1 MYRNEQIITFMK
13 KLLLFFAATLMLSA
27 CQNSPKGTPVSE
39 PEDTDTVIVDAD
51 QYLLMETSE
60 GNITLKLY
68 RETPLHRHNFVKL
81 ARKGYYDNQ
90 QFFRIQNNFTVQ
102 AGDPKSKGATRET
115 PLGEN
120 DVDYTIPE
128 EIQPEK
134 FYHKRG
140 ALAMA
145 SYYKMEKSSGGHFY
159 FVTGFKYNDT
169 KLFNAEDKYN
179 KELRKEVFDSITHTP
194 PYANQLKEY
203 AKDQKR
209 NMPKIRE
216 LKKKITAETDK
227 VMATRKQ
234 FHYSKEQKTQY
245 TTVGGAADLDGYYT
259 VFGEI
264 IEGLDVLTRIEK
276 RAVDGRLRPI
286 DAVVIKRVREIQHN

>member
-1 MYRNEQIITFMK
+1 MK
-13 KLLLFFAATLMLSA
+13 KHLLTLTTLICSILLIG
-27 CQNSPKGTPVSE
+27 CQNTPKENAEPV
-39 PEDTDTVIVDAD
+39 DTDTVIVDDD

-60 GNITLKLY
+60 GNITFKLY

-90 QFFRIQNNFTVQ
+90 QFYRLQNNFTIQ
-102 AGDPKSKGATRET
+102 AGDPKSKGATREV

-120 DVDYTIPE
+120 DVDYFIPE

-159 FVTGFKYNDT
+159 IVTGFKYNDN
-169 KLFNAEDKYN
+169 KLFNAEDAYN
-179 KELRKEVFDSITHTP
+179 KRLRKEVFDSISKSS
-194 PYANQLKEY
+194 PYAEQLKEY

-209 NMPKIRE
+209 YMPKIRE
-216 LKKKITAETDK
+216 VKKQITAATDK

-234 FHYSKEQKTQY
+234 FHYTKEQSNLYK
-245 TTVGGAADLDGYYT
+245 TVGGAADLDGYYT
-259 VFGEI
+259 VFGEV
-264 IEGLDVLTRIEK
+264 IEGMDVVTKIEK
-276 RAVDGRLRPI
+276 RAVDAKLRPFEPAI
-286 DAVVIKRVREIQHN
+286 IKRVREIPKSEL

>member
-1 MYRNEQIITFMK
+1 
-13 KLLLFFAATLMLSA
+13 
-27 CQNSPKGTPVSE
+27 
-39 PEDTDTVIVDAD
+39 
-51 QYLLMETSE
+51 METSE
-60 GNITLKLY
+60 GNITFKLY

-90 QFFRIQNNFTVQ
+90 QFYRIQNNFTVQ
-102 AGDPKSKGATRET
+102 AGDPKSKGASRDVA
-115 PLGEN
+115 LGEG

-145 SYYKMEKSSGGHFY
+145 SYYKMEKSSGGQFY
-159 FVTGFKYNDT
+159 IVTGFKYSDT

-179 KELRKEVFDSITHTP
+179 KALRKEVFDSITQTS
-194 PYANQLKEY
+194 PYAEQLKEY

-209 NMPKIRE
+209 YMPKIRE
-216 LKKKITAETDK
+216 LMKKITADTDK

-234 FHYSKEQKTQY
+234 FHYTKEQKKQY
-245 TTVGGAADLDGYYT
+245 TTTGGAADLDGYYT
-259 VFGEI
+259 VFGEVV
-264 IEGLDVLTRIEK
+264 EGMDVVTKIEK
-276 RAVDGRLRPI
+276 RAVDSRLRPI
-286 DAVVIKRVREIQHN
+286 DAVVIKRVRETEWNEK

>member
-1 MYRNEQIITFMK
+1 MK

-27 CQNSPKGTPVSE
+27 CQNSQKGTPVSE

-90 QFFRIQNNFTVQ
+90 QFYRIQNNFTVQ
-102 AGDPKSKGATRET
+102 AGDPKSKGASRNV

-120 DVDYTIPE
+120 DLDYTIPE

-145 SYYKMEKSSGGHFY
+145 SYYQMEKSSGGHFY
-159 FVTGFKYNDT
+159 IVTGFKYSDT
-169 KLFNAEDKYN
+169 KLFNAENKYN
-179 KELRKEVFDSITHTP
+179 KKLREEVFDSITNSS
-194 PYANQLKEY
+194 PYVEQLRVY
-203 AKDQKR
+203 TKDSKR
-209 NMPKIRE
+209 YMPKIRE
-216 LKKKITAETDK
+216 IKKQIVAATDK

-234 FHYSKEQKTQY
+234 FHYTKEQKKQY

-259 VFGEI
+259 VFGEV
-264 IEGLDVLTRIEK
+264 IEGMDVVTKIEK
-276 RAVDGRLRPI
+276 RAVDAKLRPI
-286 DAVVIKRVREIQHN
+286 DAVVIKRVREIQY

>member
-1 MYRNEQIITFMK
+1 MK
-13 KLLLFFAATLMLSA
+13 KIALLLFALILLGA
-27 CQNSPKGTPVSE
+27 CQNMKKETAPVE

-60 GNITLKLY
+60 GNIVIKLY

-90 QFFRIQNNFTVQ
+90 QFYRIQNNFTVQ
-102 AGDPKSKGATRET
+102 AGDPKSKGASRDV
-115 PLGEN
+115 PLGDN
-120 DVDYTIPE
+120 DLDYTIPE

-145 SYYKMEKSSGGHFY
+145 SYYQMEKSSGGHFY
-159 FVTGFKYNDT
+159 FVTGFKYSDT
-169 KLFNAEDKYN
+169 KLFNAENKYN
-179 KELRKEVFDSITHTP
+179 KKLREEVFDSITNSS
-194 PYANQLKEY
+194 PYVEQLRVY
-203 AKDQKR
+203 TKDTKR
-209 NMPKIRE
+209 YMPKIRE
-216 LKKKITAETDK
+216 IKKQISADTDK

-234 FHYSKEQKTQY
+234 FHYSKEQKSQY

-264 IEGLDVLTRIEK
+264 VEGLDVLTKIEK
-276 RAVDGRLRPI
+276 RAVDARLRPI
-286 DAVVIKRVREIQHN
+286 EPAIIKRVREIQY

>member
-1 MYRNEQIITFMK
+1 MKRQIPLVALIATLLFTACQDMK
-13 KLLLFFAATLMLSA
+13 KT
-27 CQNSPKGTPVSE
+27 PKTE

-60 GNITLKLY
+60 GNLTLKLY

-120 DVDYTIPE
+120 DLDYTIPE
-128 EIQPEK
+128 EIQPER
-134 FYHKRG
+134 FIHKRG

-179 KELRKEVFDSITHTP
+179 KELRKEVFDSITHTS
-194 PYANQLKEY
+194 PYAEKLKEY

-209 NMPKIRE
+209 YMPKIRE
-216 LKKKITAETDK
+216 LKKQISADTDK
-227 VMATRKQ
+227 LMATRKQ
-234 FHYSKEQKTQY
+234 FHYTKEQKELY
-245 TTVGGAADLDGYYT
+245 KTTGGAADLDGYYT

-264 IEGLDVLTRIEK
+264 VEGLDVLTKIEK
-276 RAVDGRLRPI
+276 RAVDSRLRPI
-286 DAVVIKRVREIQHN
+286 EPVIIKRVREIKID

>member
-1 MYRNEQIITFMK
+1 MK
-13 KLLLFFAATLMLSA
+13 KFLSFLTVALLLSA
-27 CQNSPKGTPVSE
+27 CQNLKKETPQVE
-39 PEDTDTVIVDAD
+39 PEDTDTIIVDAD

-60 GNITLKLY
+60 GNITFKLY

-102 AGDPKSKGATRET
+102 AGDPKSKGATREV

-134 FYHKRG
+134 YYHKRG

-159 FVTGFKYNDT
+159 IVTGFKYTDT

-179 KELRKEVFDSITHTP
+179 KELRKEVFDSITHTS
-194 PYANQLKEY
+194 PYAEQLKEY

-209 NMPKIRE
+209 YMPKIRE
-216 LKKKITAETDK
+216 LKKQITADTDK
-227 VMATRKQ
+227 VMAKRKQ
-234 FHYSKEQKTQY
+234 FHYTKEQKNVY
-245 TTVGGAADLDGYYT
+245 KTVGGAADLDGYYT

-264 IEGLDVLTRIEK
+264 VEGLDVLTKIEK
-276 RAVDGRLRPI
+276 RAVDSRLRPI
-286 DAVVIKRVREIQHN
+286 DAVIIKRVREVNYAQ

>member
-1 MYRNEQIITFMK
+1 MK
-13 KLLLFFAATLMLSA
+13 KLTLLLLAALMLGA
-27 CQNSPKGTPVSE
+27 CQNTQKAAPVE
-39 PEDTDTVIVDAD
+39 PEDTDTVIVDTD

-60 GNITLKLY
+60 GNLTLKLY

-128 EIQPEK
+128 EIQPNK

-145 SYYKMEKSSGGHFY
+145 SYYKMKKSSGGHFY

-179 KELRKEVFDSITHTP
+179 KELRKQVFDSITHTS
-194 PYANQLKEY
+194 PYAEQLKEY

-216 LKKKITAETDK
+216 LKKKITADTDK
-227 VMATRKQ
+227 VMARRKQ
-234 FHYSKEQKTQY
+234 FHYSKEQKQQY
-245 TTVGGAADLDGYYT
+245 TTIGGAADLDGYYT

-264 IEGLDVLTRIEK
+264 VEGLDVLTKIEK
-276 RAVDGRLRPI
+276 RAVDSRLRPI
-286 DAVVIKRVREIQHN
+286 EPVIIKRVREIE

>member
-1 MYRNEQIITFMK
+1 MNKQLLIIMAMCSMMLTACNNTK
-13 KLLLFFAATLMLSA
+13 SAAPEA
-27 CQNSPKGTPVSE
+27 E
-39 PEDTDTVIVDAD
+39 PEDTDTIIVDTD

-60 GNITLKLY
+60 GNITFKLY
-68 RETPLHRHNFVKL
+68 RETPLHRHNLVKL

-90 QFFRIQNNFTVQ
+90 QFYRLQNNFTIQ
-102 AGDPKSKGATRET
+102 AGDPKSKGATRDI

-145 SYYKMEKSSGGHFY
+145 SHYQMEKSSGGHFY
-159 FVTGFKYNDT
+159 IVTGFKYSDT

-179 KELRKEVFDSITHTP
+179 KKLRKQVFDSITQTS
-194 PYANQLKEY
+194 PYAEQLKEY
-203 AKDQKR
+203 SVDTKR
-209 NMPKIRE
+209 YMPKIRE
-216 LKKKITAETDK
+216 VKKQITADTDK

-234 FHYSKEQKTQY
+234 FHYTKEQKQEY
-245 TTVGGAADLDGYYT
+245 KTVGGAADLDGYYT
-259 VFGEI
+259 VFGEV
-264 IEGLDVLTRIEK
+264 IEGMDVVTKIEK
-276 RAVDGRLRPI
+276 RAVDAKLRPI
-286 DAVVIKRVREIQHN
+286 EPAIIKRVREIKAPTTQP

>member
-1 MYRNEQIITFMK
+1 MK
-13 KLLLFFAATLMLSA
+13 KLTLLLATVLLFGA
-27 CQNSPKGTPVSE
+27 CQNQKKEATPAE
-39 PEDTDTVIVDAD
+39 PVDTDTIIVDAD

-90 QFFRIQNNFTVQ
+90 QFFRIVNNYLVQ
-102 AGDPKSKGATRET
+102 AGDPKSKGASRDVA
-115 PLGEN
+115 LGAN

-145 SYYKMEKSSGGHFY
+145 SFHKMEKSSGGHFY
-159 FVTGFKYNDT
+159 IVTGYKQSDT
-169 KLFNAEDKYN
+169 RLFNAEDAYN
-179 KELRKEVFDSITHTP
+179 KGLRKQVFDSITKTS
-194 PYANQLKEY
+194 PYAEQLKEY
-203 AKDQKR
+203 AKDTKR
-209 NMPKIRE
+209 YMPKIRE
-216 LKKKITAETDK
+216 VKKAVTAQTDK

-234 FHYSKEQKTQY
+234 FHYSKEQKKHY
-245 TTVGGAADLDGYYT
+245 KEVGGAADLDGFYT
-259 VFGEI
+259 VFGEVV
-264 IEGLDVLTRIEK
+264 EGMDVVTKIEK
-276 RAVDGRLRPI
+276 RAVDSKQRPI
-286 DAVVIKRVREIQHN
+286 DAVVIKRVREIQY

>member
-1 MYRNEQIITFMK
+1 MK
-13 KLLLFFAATLMLSA
+13 RHLLTLTTLICSILLIG
-27 CQNSPKGTPVSE
+27 CQNTPKENAE
-39 PEDTDTVIVDAD
+39 PIDTDTVIVNDD

-60 GNITLKLY
+60 GNITFKLY

-90 QFFRIQNNFTVQ
+90 QFYRLQNNFTIQ
-102 AGDPKSKGATRET
+102 AGDPKSKGATREV

-120 DVDYTIPE
+120 DVDYFIPE

-159 FVTGFKYNDT
+159 IVTGFKYNDK
-169 KLFNAEDKYN
+169 KLFNAEDAYN
-179 KELRKEVFDSITHTP
+179 KRLRKEVFDSIAKST
-194 PYANQLKEY
+194 PYAEQLKEY

-209 NMPKIRE
+209 YMPKIRE
-216 LKKKITAETDK
+216 VKKQITAATDK
-227 VMATRKQ
+227 VMATRTQ
-234 FHYSKEQKTQY
+234 FHYTKEQSNLYK
-245 TTVGGAADLDGYYT
+245 TVGGAADLDGYYT
-259 VFGEI
+259 VFGEV
-264 IEGLDVLTRIEK
+264 IEGMDVVTKIEK
-276 RAVDGRLRPI
+276 RAVDAKLRPFEPAI
-286 DAVVIKRVREIQHN
+286 IKRVREIPKP

>member
-1 MYRNEQIITFMK
+1 MK
-13 KLLLFFAATLMLSA
+13 KLALFLSAALLLGA
-27 CQNSPKGTPVSE
+27 CQNMKKETTPVE

-60 GNITLKLY
+60 GNLTIKLY

-134 FYHKRG
+134 FIHKRG

-159 FVTGFKYNDT
+159 FVTGFKYSDN

-179 KELRKEVFDSITHTP
+179 KELRKEVFDSITHTS
-194 PYANQLKEY
+194 PYAEQLQEY

-216 LKKKITAETDK
+216 LKKKITADTDK
-227 VMATRKQ
+227 AMANRKQ
-234 FHYSKEQKTQY
+234 FHYTREQKELY
-245 TTVGGAADLDGYYT
+245 KTTGGAADLDGYYT

-264 IEGLDVLTRIEK
+264 VEGLDVLTKIEK
-276 RAVDGRLRPI
+276 RAVDSRLRPI
-286 DAVVIKRVREIQHN
+286 EPIIIKRVREIQY

>member
-1 MYRNEQIITFMK
+1 MK
-13 KLLLFFAATLMLSA
+13 KFLSLVAAVLLLGA
-27 CQNSPKGTPVSE
+27 CQNLKKESTPVE

-60 GNITLKLY
+60 GNITFKLY

-90 QFFRIQNNFTVQ
+90 QFYRIQNNFTVQ
-102 AGDPKSKGATRET
+102 AGDPKSKGASRDVI
-115 PLGEN
+115 LGEG

-145 SYYKMEKSSGGHFY
+145 SYYKMEKSSGGQFY
-159 FVTGFKYNDT
+159 IVTGFKYSDT

-194 PYANQLKEY
+194 PYAELLKEY

-216 LKKKITAETDK
+216 LKKKITADTDK

-234 FHYSKEQKTQY
+234 FHYTKEQKKQY
-245 TTVGGAADLDGYYT
+245 TTIGGAADLDGYYT
-259 VFGEI
+259 VFGEV
-264 IEGLDVLTRIEK
+264 IEGMDVVTKIEK
-276 RAVDGRLRPI
+276 RAVDSRLRPI
-286 DAVVIKRVREIQHN
+286 DAVVIKRVREIDPPHPHL

>member
-1 MYRNEQIITFMK
+1 MK
-13 KLLLFFAATLMLSA
+13 KLTLLLLAALMLGA
-27 CQNSPKGTPVSE
+27 CQNTQKAAPVE

-60 GNITLKLY
+60 GNLTLKLY

-128 EIQPEK
+128 EIQPNK

-179 KELRKEVFDSITHTP
+179 KELRKQVFDSITHTS
-194 PYANQLKEY
+194 PYAEQLKEY

-216 LKKKITAETDK
+216 LKKKITADTDK
-227 VMATRKQ
+227 VMARRKQ
-234 FHYSKEQKTQY
+234 FHYSKEQKQQY
-245 TTVGGAADLDGYYT
+245 TTIGGAADLDGYYT

-264 IEGLDVLTRIEK
+264 VEGLDVLTKIEK
-276 RAVDGRLRPI
+276 RAVDSRLRPI
-286 DAVVIKRVREIQHN
+286 EPVVIKRMREIQYQVER

>member
-1 MYRNEQIITFMK
+1 MK
-13 KLLLFFAATLMLSA
+13 KLALFLSAALLLGA
-27 CQNSPKGTPVSE
+27 CQNMKKETTPVE

-60 GNITLKLY
+60 GNLTIKLY

-134 FYHKRG
+134 FIHKRG

-159 FVTGFKYNDT
+159 FVTGFKYSDN

-179 KELRKEVFDSITHTP
+179 KELRKEVFDSITHTS
-194 PYANQLKEY
+194 PYAEQLQEY

-216 LKKKITAETDK
+216 LKKKITADTDK
-227 VMATRKQ
+227 AMANRKQ
-234 FHYSKEQKTQY
+234 FHYTKEQKELY
-245 TTVGGAADLDGYYT
+245 KTTGGAADLDGYYT

-264 IEGLDVLTRIEK
+264 VEGLDVLTKIEK
-276 RAVDGRLRPI
+276 RAVDSRLRPI
-286 DAVVIKRVREIQHN
+286 EPVIIKRVREIQY

>member
-1 MYRNEQIITFMK
+1 MK

-27 CQNSPKGTPVSE
+27 CQNSQKGTPVSE

-286 DAVVIKRVREIQHN
+286 DAVVIKRVREIQHNKLK

>member
-1 MYRNEQIITFMK
+1 MK

-27 CQNSPKGTPVSE
+27 CQNSQKGTPVSE
-39 PEDTDTVIVDAD
+39 LEDTDTVIVDAD

>member
-1 MYRNEQIITFMK
+1 
-13 KLLLFFAATLMLSA
+13 
-27 CQNSPKGTPVSE
+27 
-39 PEDTDTVIVDAD
+39 
-51 QYLLMETSE
+51 
-60 GNITLKLY
+60 
-68 RETPLHRHNFVKL
+68 
-81 ARKGYYDNQ
+81 
-90 QFFRIQNNFTVQ
+90 
-102 AGDPKSKGATRET
+102 
-115 PLGEN
+115 
-120 DVDYTIPE
+120 
-128 EIQPEK
+128 
-134 FYHKRG
+134 
-140 ALAMA
+140 MA

>member
-1 MYRNEQIITFMK
+1 MK
-13 KLLLFFAATLMLSA
+13 RHLPFVALIATLLLGA
-27 CQNSPKGTPVSE
+27 CQNQKKEAPQAEPV
-39 PEDTDTVIVDAD
+39 DTDTVIVDAD

-60 GNITLKLY
+60 GNITIKLY

-128 EIQPEK
+128 EIQPAK

-169 KLFNAEDKYN
+169 KLFNVEDKYN
-179 KELRKEVFDSITHTP
+179 KELRKEVFDSITHTS
-194 PYANQLKEY
+194 PYAEQLKEY

-216 LKKKITAETDK
+216 LKKQITADTDK
-227 VMATRKQ
+227 VMAHRKQ
-234 FHYSKEQKTQY
+234 FHYSKEQKELYKTI
-245 TTVGGAADLDGYYT
+245 GGAADLDGYYT

-264 IEGLDVLTRIEK
+264 VEGLDVLTKIEK
-276 RAVDGRLRPI
+276 RAVDSRLRPI
-286 DAVVIKRVREIQHN
+286 DAVVIKRVREIQKSEE

>member
-1 MYRNEQIITFMK
+1 MK
-13 KLLLFFAATLMLSA
+13 KLALFITVAFLLGA
-27 CQNSPKGTPVSE
+27 CQNQKKEEAPVE
-39 PEDTDTVIVDAD
+39 PIDTDTVIVDAD

-90 QFFRIQNNFTVQ
+90 QFYRIQNNFTVQ
-102 AGDPKSKGATRET
+102 AGDPKSKGASRNV

-120 DVDYTIPE
+120 DLDYTIPE

-145 SYYKMEKSSGGHFY
+145 SYYQMEKSSGGHFY
-159 FVTGFKYNDT
+159 IVTGFKYSDT
-169 KLFNAEDKYN
+169 KLFNAENKYN
-179 KELRKEVFDSITHTP
+179 KKLREEVFDSITNSS
-194 PYANQLKEY
+194 PYVEQLRVY
-203 AKDQKR
+203 TKDSKR
-209 NMPKIRE
+209 YMPKIRE
-216 LKKKITAETDK
+216 IKKQIVAATDK

-234 FHYSKEQKTQY
+234 FHYTKEQKKQY

-259 VFGEI
+259 VFGEV
-264 IEGLDVLTRIEK
+264 IEGMDVVTKIEK
-276 RAVDGRLRPI
+276 RAVDAKLRPI
-286 DAVVIKRVREIQHN
+286 DAVVIKRVREIQY

>member
-1 MYRNEQIITFMK
+1 MK
-13 KLLLFFAATLMLSA
+13 RLSLILTATLALMLGA
-27 CQNSPKGTPVSE
+27 CQNLKKEVPAAE
-39 PEDTDTVIVDAD
+39 PIDTDTVIVDAD

-60 GNITLKLY
+60 GNITFKLY

-90 QFFRIQNNFTVQ
+90 QFYRIQNNFTVQ

-128 EIQPEK
+128 EIQPER

-145 SYYKMEKSSGGHFY
+145 SYYKMEKSSGGQFY
-159 FVTGFKYNDT
+159 IVTGFKYSDT

-179 KELRKEVFDSITHTP
+179 KELRKEVFDSITHTS
-194 PYANQLKEY
+194 PYAEQLREY

-216 LKKKITAETDK
+216 LKKKITADTDK
-227 VMATRKQ
+227 VMAGRKQ
-234 FHYSKEQKTQY
+234 FRYSKEQKQQY
-245 TTVGGAADLDGYYT
+245 MTAGGAADLDGYYT
-259 VFGEI
+259 VFGEVV
-264 IEGLDVLTRIEK
+264 EGLDVLTKIEK
-276 RAVDGRLRPI
+276 RAVDSRLRPI
-286 DAVVIKRVREIQHN
+286 EPVIIKRVRETNY

>member
-1 MYRNEQIITFMK
+1 MNKQLMMIMAVCSM
-13 KLLLFFAATLMLSA
+13 LFTA
-27 CQNSPKGTPVSE
+27 CNNAKNTAPEAE

-60 GNITLKLY
+60 GNITFKLY
-68 RETPLHRHNFVKL
+68 RETPLHRHNLVKL

-90 QFFRIQNNFTVQ
+90 QFYRLQNNFTIQ
-102 AGDPKSKGATRET
+102 AGDPKSKGATRDI

-145 SYYKMEKSSGGHFY
+145 SHYQMEKSSGGHFY
-159 FVTGFKYNDT
+159 IVTGFKYSDT

-179 KELRKEVFDSITHTP
+179 KKLRKQVFDSITQTS
-194 PYANQLKEY
+194 PYAEQLKEY
-203 AKDQKR
+203 SVDTKR
-209 NMPKIRE
+209 YMPKIRE
-216 LKKKITAETDK
+216 VKKQITADTDK

-234 FHYSKEQKTQY
+234 FHYTKEQKQEY
-245 TTVGGAADLDGYYT
+245 KTVGGAADLDGYYT
-259 VFGEI
+259 VFGEV
-264 IEGLDVLTRIEK
+264 IEGMDVVTKIEK
-276 RAVDGRLRPI
+276 RAVDAKLRPI
-286 DAVVIKRVREIQHN
+286 EPAIIKRVREIKAPVTQP

>member
-1 MYRNEQIITFMK
+1 MK
-13 KLLLFFAATLMLSA
+13 KLTLLLLAALMLGA
-27 CQNSPKGTPVSE
+27 CQNTQKAAPVE

-60 GNITLKLY
+60 GNLTLKLY

-128 EIQPEK
+128 EIQPNK

-179 KELRKEVFDSITHTP
+179 KELRKQVFDSITHTS
-194 PYANQLKEY
+194 PYAEQLKEY

-216 LKKKITAETDK
+216 LKKKITADTDK
-227 VMATRKQ
+227 VMARRKQ
-234 FHYSKEQKTQY
+234 FHYSKEQKQQY
-245 TTVGGAADLDGYYT
+245 TTIGGAADLDGYYT

-264 IEGLDVLTRIEK
+264 VEGLDVLTKIEK
-276 RAVDGRLRPI
+276 RAVDSRLRPI
-286 DAVVIKRVREIQHN
+286 EPVIIKRVREIE